1 MPKRQDNK
9 PTSTN
14 IWRNIDFRTVKQRV
28 NGITDQIEGVLY
40 EPSQIEGS
48 NSIHPEDYAK
58 LREFMKVNQLT
69 EAQAIAR
76 IVNAFFSN
84 TAQELSNTPNPEDET
99 LERIAALE
107 QQMAQLA
114 RKLLSWL
121 QIWRDSGDRSDS
133 SKTWRL

>member
-1 MPKRQDNK
+1 MPKRQDHK
-9 PTSTN
+9 ATSRN

-28 NGITDQIEGVLY
+28 NEITDQIEEVLY
-40 EPSQIEGS
+40 EPSQIEAS

-69 EAQAIAR
+69 EEQAIAK

-84 TAQELSNTPNPEDET
+84 TAQELSNTPSPEDET

-107 QQMAQLA
+107 QQMAELA
-114 RKLLSWL
+114 RKLLS
-121 QIWRDSGDRSDS
+121 
-133 SKTWRL
+133 